1 MSTFCVVVTY
11 GTMKRDSAV
20 LTVVQK
26 SSRPAVALLCYQ
38 ANAVSELILVKPDG
52 IINGHH
58 VIGAAICNLIYFAYL
73 LLSDRACYRG
83 EARIIKDEMSLSRII
98 RYFIMRQ
105 FNRNIK
111 FV

>member
-26 SSRPAVALLCYQ
+26 SSRPAVVLCYQ
-38 ANAVSELILVKPDG
+38 ANAVSELIPVKPDG
-52 IINGHH
+52 IINGRH

-73 LLSDRACYRG
+73 LLSDRACYR
-83 EARIIKDEMSLSRII
+83 EKTRIIKDETSIV
-98 RYFIMRQ
+98 YFFIMRQ
-105 FNRNIK
+105 FNRNMR
-111 FV
+111 

>member
-26 SSRPAVALLCYQ
+26 PPRPAVAHQCYQ
-38 ANAVSELILVKPDG
+38 ANAVSELIPVKPDG
-52 IINGHH
+52 IINGRH
-58 VIGAAICNLIYFAYL
+58 VIGAAICNLIYFVYL
-73 LLSDRACYRG
+73 LLSDRVCYRE
-83 EARIIKDEMSLSRII
+83 EARIIKDETSIVYCELFDILLCDNLIVR
-98 RYFIMRQ
+98 
-105 FNRNIK
+105 

>member
-26 SSRPAVALLCYQ
+26 SSRPAVILCYQ
-38 ANAVSELILVKPDG
+38 ANAVSELIPVKPDG
-52 IINGHH
+52 IINGRH

-73 LLSDRACYRG
+73 LLSDR
-83 EARIIKDEMSLSRII
+83 EKARIIKDETSIV
-98 RYFIMRQ
+98 YFFIMRQ
-105 FNRNIK
+105 FNRNMR
-111 FV
+111 